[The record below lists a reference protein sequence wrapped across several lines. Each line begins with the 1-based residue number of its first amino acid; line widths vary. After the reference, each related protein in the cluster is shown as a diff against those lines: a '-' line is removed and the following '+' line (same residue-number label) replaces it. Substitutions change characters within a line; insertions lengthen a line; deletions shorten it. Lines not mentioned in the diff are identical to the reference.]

1 MGVGGASEGGTEGVV
16 GVFGEGVAAEVRER
30 EEEEEKEERA
40 GRGMDG
46 CVGLSFFPLSFYFC
60 VGCEK
65 GYGWRRG
72 GRSAEQIFYYFL
84 FLRLISS

>member
-16 GVFGEGVAAEVRER
+16 GIFGEGIAAKVRER
-30 EEEEEKEERA
+30 EEEEEERA
-40 GRGMDG
+40 GREIDG
-46 CVGLSFFPLSFYFC
+46 CVGFSLFPLSFYFC

-84 FLRLISS
+84 FLPLISS